1 MQAGIPELP
10 FGGVGA
16 SGQGRYHGRSG
27 FETLSNQRAVL
38 QRPFALDLPWR
49 YAPYGNRLHLLK
61 RLLG

>member
-1 MQAGIPELP
+1 
-10 FGGVGA
+10 
-16 SGQGRYHGRSG
+16 
-27 FETLSNQRAVL
+27 VL